1 MVHRC
6 IVIVAGLSMRITVLL
21 TLCVALLAVGT
32 VQVRAGDTSDV
43 LLLDVVLRPSGTA
56 DVIKTPMV
64 GVQFIPGTHSVAL
77 PMVISTERYSA
88 TNRAFELEALRL
100 INVERVNA
108 GVAPLTESAALTQAA
123 RRHASDLA
131 AHDILSHVGTD
142 GSRVWDRARD
152 AGATYAWGEAVCS
165 GSLSD
170 QPADIIARFMNSPPH
185 RTGLLDPQATTLGMG
200 YAVNTANAVY
210 PVRFV
215 FVTGH

>member
-43 LLLDVVLRPSGTA
+43 LLLDVVLRPSGMA

-64 GVQFIPGTHSVAL
+64 DVQFIPGTHSVTL
-77 PMVISTERYSA
+77 PMVISTEHYSA

-108 GVAPLTESAALTQAA
+108 GVAPLTQSAVLTQAA

-142 GSRVWDRARD
+142 GSTVWIAGVMLGIRRHGVRPHAALTHQVHLSILSVMSFWRV
-152 AGATYAWGEAVCS
+152 
-165 GSLSD
+165 
-170 QPADIIARFMNSPPH
+170 H
-185 RTGLLDPQATTLGMG
+185 RTAQSYLIQQLQQSVPGMPFVLKIASIL
-200 YAVNTANAVY
+200 YALSS
-210 PVRFV
+210 
-215 FVTGH
+215 